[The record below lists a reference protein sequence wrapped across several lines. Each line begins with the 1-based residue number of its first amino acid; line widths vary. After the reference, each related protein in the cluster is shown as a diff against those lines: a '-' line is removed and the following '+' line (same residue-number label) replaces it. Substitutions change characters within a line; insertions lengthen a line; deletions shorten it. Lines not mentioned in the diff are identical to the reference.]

1 MSFAS
6 KWSQPIRWLHLGLFL
21 TITAQLFLSLVMA
34 GPDDKHQSFL
44 EHSTLI
50 THEYVGL
57 VAATIILAHWLY
69 LALAE
74 RITFEHLFPWSAAG
88 IRSVISE
95 VSGLLRGRLPDDNEQ
110 AGLAGF
116 IHGLGLLLATAMGF
130 TGTVMYFLLQA
141 GQMES
146 TRYGI
151 AVYIHGTLANV
162 MWAYWIG
169 HGLMAIM
176 HQLLGHDTLRG
187 IFRLG
192 R

>member
-1 MSFAS
+1 M
-6 KWSQPIRWLHLGLFL
+6 GLFL